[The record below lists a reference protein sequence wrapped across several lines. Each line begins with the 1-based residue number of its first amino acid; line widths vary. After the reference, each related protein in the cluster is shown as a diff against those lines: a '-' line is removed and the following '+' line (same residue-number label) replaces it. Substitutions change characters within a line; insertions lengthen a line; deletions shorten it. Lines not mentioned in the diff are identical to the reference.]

1 MDSSLRDVGDL
12 DAVVAAEE
20 CGLRACTF
28 RLRSEIT
35 AQSDIQVFPGSIPS
49 VFGTHRP
56 ETAHTTAESLRDGF
70 MPHASGPRDIS
81 RTFFTPAPPQTPAT
95 IPALINRVGAQP
107 IEQAVVVQGV
117 ALVKVQEE
125 MLRFCIARR

>member
-1 MDSSLRDVGDL
+1 MAYPKREKIR
-12 DAVVAAEE
+12 AE
-20 CGLRACTF
+20 CGLR
-28 RLRSEIT
+28 LNPT
-35 AQSDIQVFPGSIPS
+35 ALSQPGM
-49 VFGTHRP
+49 VQRRGLWARNGMP
-56 ETAHTTAESLRDGF
+56 EHFLLY
-70 MPHASGPRDIS
+70 IY
-81 RTFFTPAPPQTPAT
+81 PPLTPAT

>member
-1 MDSSLRDVGDL
+1 MHLR
-12 DAVVAAEE
+12 
-20 CGLRACTF
+20 
-28 RLRSEIT
+28 
-35 AQSDIQVFPGSIPS
+35 
-49 VFGTHRP
+49 
-56 ETAHTTAESLRDGF
+56 ETAHTTTESPRDGA
-70 MPHASGPRDIS
+70 MPRPSGFRGLS